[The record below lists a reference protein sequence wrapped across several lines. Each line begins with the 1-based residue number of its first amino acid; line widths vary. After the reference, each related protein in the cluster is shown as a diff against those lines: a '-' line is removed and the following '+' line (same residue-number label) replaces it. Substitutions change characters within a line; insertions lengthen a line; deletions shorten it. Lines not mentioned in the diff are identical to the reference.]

1 MFNSVQLADRG
12 SSKPP
17 ASGEGAKDAVG
28 DAVKGTSEDGERT
41 QHAKDDKMEADVT
54 VRDVDSHREEAV
66 AREARKG
73 YDLLFI
79 GIERARAKTGG
90 FHAEVARIASRFE
103 GPQAIVAANGVHL
116 LQPEVSRLRLLV
128 PVNGTLVSRRAA
140 EIAIAVAR
148 VLEAPIAAL
157 YVSNANP
164 RSAAKSP
171 RKPRRRGHEQAIL
184 KDIVEIPDQYGQ
196 PIDTVV
202 RSAIAPDE
210 AILAEARRRG
220 SNLIV
225 MGVAGRPGENLF
237 SGDTAASVLEKTPT
251 SVLFLST

>member
-66 AREARKG
+66 ARAARKG

-171 RKPRRRGHEQAIL
+171 RKPRRRGMNR
-184 KDIVEIPDQYGQ
+184 
-196 PIDTVV
+196 
-202 RSAIAPDE
+202 RSSRISSRFRTNTASRSTRWCVPPSHPTRPFSPRLVGA
-210 AILAEARRRG
+210 
-220 SNLIV
+220 
-225 MGVAGRPGENLF
+225 VA
-237 SGDTAASVLEKTPT
+237 T
-251 SVLFLST
+251 

>member
-1 MFNSVQLADRG
+1 MFNSVRLADRG

-148 VLEAPIAAL
+148 VLEAPMRLSTSRMQIHTELRNRHVNRA
-157 YVSNANP
+157 VRGMNR
-164 RSAAKSP
+164 RSSRISSRLRTNTASRSTRWCVPPSDPTRPFSP
-171 RKPRRRGHEQAIL
+171 RLVGA
-184 KDIVEIPDQYGQ
+184 
-196 PIDTVV
+196 
-202 RSAIAPDE
+202 
-210 AILAEARRRG
+210 
-220 SNLIV
+220 
-225 MGVAGRPGENLF
+225 VA
-237 SGDTAASVLEKTPT
+237 T
-251 SVLFLST
+251 

>member
-1 MFNSVQLADRG
+1 V
-12 SSKPP
+12 
-17 ASGEGAKDAVG
+17 E
-28 DAVKGTSEDGERT
+28 T
-41 QHAKDDKMEADVT
+41 DVT
-54 VRDVDSHREEAV
+54 VLDVDTRSGEAV
-66 AREARKG
+66 AQEARKG

-79 GIERARAKTGG
+79 GVETARAKTGG
-90 FHAEVARIASRFE
+90 FHANVARIASRFD

-116 LQPEVSRLRLLV
+116 RQPEVSRLQLLV

-140 EIAIAVAR
+140 EVAIAIAR

-157 YVSNANP
+157 YVSNAKP
-164 RSAAKSP
+164 TGAAKSP
-171 RKPRRRGHEQAIL
+171 RKPHRRGHEQAIL
-184 KDIVEIPDQYGQ
+184 KDIVQLADQYGQ

-202 RSAIAPDE
+202 HFDTAPDE

-225 MGVAGRPGENLF
+225 MGVARRPGQNLF
-237 SGDTAASVLEKTPT
+237 FGDTATSVLEKTPN